1 MNRKDLIDKPLNTA
15 YVIED
20 RAQALDLFIQRFR
33 LRSIRKKFEQELN
46 LYDGS
51 WIWVEFTNSFIEI
64 KNSPALL
71 LSILRD
77 ITSYKKLIKETIEA
91 KEKAEEMN
99 KVKSFFFANMSHE
112 LRTPLVGILGFADIL
127 KDELEDNPDLAKMAE
142 LICKSGQ
149 RLHET
154 LNHILNLS
162 KLEAGKIEIK
172 LVEEDI
178 VPHLKNSFLLFEQSA
193 RNKGL
198 NYKLELPEKKVICR
212 IDKNL
217 IQNIFNNLINNAIK
231 FTNEGSVTV
240 KLDSY
245 GYIARI
251 QIIDTGIG
259 ISEENHSV
267 IWEEFRQVSEGL
279 NRNFEG
285 TGLGLTIVKKFTAV
299 MGGKV
304 SLESKVGKGSN
315 FILEFPLV
323 DKKLEKQ
330 INGVSNSTKN
340 NSDIIKAKTS
350 YEILYVED
358 DQSSV
363 DLVSLMLKNNYYCDV
378 ARTPEEALNKVKQN
392 YYKAILMDI
401 NLKTGI
407 DGVKLTSLIR
417 QIDGYKNIPI
427 AAITAYALE
436 KDKENFLSQGLTHYL
451 AKPFSKTELINLL
464 KNMLDDSAS

>member
-1 MNRKDLIDKPLNTA
+1 MNKKDLIDKPLNTA

-340 NSDIIKAKTS
+340 NSELLKLKPVTKFS
-350 YEILYVED
+350 
-358 DQSSV
+358 
-363 DLVSLMLKNNYYCDV
+363 MLKM
-378 ARTPEEALNKVKQN
+378 T
-392 YYKAILMDI
+392 
-401 NLKTGI
+401 
-407 DGVKLTSLIR
+407 
-417 QIDGYKNIPI
+417 
-427 AAITAYALE
+427 
-436 KDKENFLSQGLTHYL
+436 
-451 AKPFSKTELINLL
+451 NLL
-464 KNMLDDSAS
+464 LTL